1 MEDGHVE
8 DLLGKVRLALF
19 TFGEDRKVIYS
30 NTAGQN
36 FAPTI
41 KPGMDLWDC
50 LRPVISEEKI
60 DRLLLKNERVVF
72 TPGGDTP
79 LLEWLV
85 SNQRLDDGS
94 RILMAWDAS
103 ILDQIVERR
112 ITFVVGASHELRAP
126 MTALLG
132 FAEILHLD
140 RDTLTPA
147 QAEAV
152 EVILDNAKHLRHLID
167 DILDMT
173 RVSFGEMK
181 LSLEEIDAGPI
192 ISSVVDTLRP
202 QIEAKDQTISVTIEP
217 DLPPIEAD
225 PQRVRQVAV
234 NLIQNAHIH
243 SPPGTSIEV
252 SAEVRDPHIVIVVAD
267 DGDGMDFDDPEDAFM
282 EFGRGKNDTE
292 SRVSGA
298 GIGLTLT
305 RGIVELHRG
314 TITVSSERGAG
325 TTFEVLLPLDRE
337 EARRRIF
344 AGKR

>member
-1 MEDGHVE
+1 MDDGHVE
-8 DLLGKVRLALF
+8 DLLSKVRLALF
-19 TFGEDRKVIYS
+19 TFGEDRKVIYTNS
-30 NTAGQN
+30 AGQN
-36 FAPTI
+36 FAPMI
-41 KPGMDLWDC
+41 KPGLDLWDC

-72 TPGGDTP
+72 SPGEGTP

-85 SNQRLDDGS
+85 NDQRLDDGS
-94 RILMAWDAS
+94 RFLMAWDAS

-112 ITFVVGASHELRAP
+112 ITFVVGASHELRSP

-132 FAEILHLD
+132 FAEILHLEK
-140 RDTLTPA
+140 DTLSPT
-147 QAEAV
+147 QAEAI
-152 EVILDNAKHLRHLID
+152 EVIIDNARHLRDLID

-181 LSLEEIDAGPI
+181 LKLEQIEVGPI
-192 ISSVVDTLRP
+192 LRSVAESLRP
-202 QIEAKDQTISVTIEP
+202 QIEAKDQTLSVDISP
-217 DLPPIEAD
+217 DLPMIEAD

-234 NLIQNAHIH
+234 NLMQNAHTH
-243 SPPGTSIEV
+243 SPPGTSIEI
-252 SAEVRDPHIVIVVAD
+252 STGIREPHLVIVVAD
-267 DGDGMDFDDPEDAFM
+267 DGDGLAFDDPEEAFR
-282 EFGRGKNDTE
+282 EFGRGKDDTE

-314 TITVSSERGAG
+314 TISVSSERGKG

-337 EARRRIF
+337 EARQRLF
-344 AGKR
+344 AGRR